1 MSRDNETDFEM
12 NQELND
18 LAQALRENR
27 PTPEPDFTERL
38 DQAVADHFVGEWIDG
53 VDLLLQRLRNR
64 CGNEAIIPLD
74 VEIGD
79 TDTYTVHTT
88 LTTSSFR
95 AHFSRL
101 AQT

>member
-38 DQAVADHFVGEWIDG
+38 DQAVADHFPPEWADEAALG
-53 VDLLLQRLRNR
+53 KQ
-64 CGNEAIIPLD
+64 GNGG
-74 VEIGD
+74 IGNIAER
-79 TDTYTVHTT
+79 
-88 LTTSSFR
+88 FR
-95 AHFSRL
+95 RRI
-101 AQT
+101 